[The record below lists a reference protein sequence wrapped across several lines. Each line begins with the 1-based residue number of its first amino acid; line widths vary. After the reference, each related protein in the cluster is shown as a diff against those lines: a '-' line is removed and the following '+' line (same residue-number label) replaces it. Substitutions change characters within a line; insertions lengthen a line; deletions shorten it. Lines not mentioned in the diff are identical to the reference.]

1 MVGFFTLVAIL
12 GARNIG
18 LLVNRQTTLAPQG
31 GGSLARPA
39 EAYSGEPN
47 AGILPLPLTE
57 KEGNEE
63 VKQQTPPQEL
73 IHTSLPAHETI
84 KANLLSPQIPRH
96 LSLAR
101 NQELL
106 PLWRHRVDC
115 PAGASALCSLDKY
128 EVAGEN
134 FGNESG
140 CAKRTAL
147 ASISEA
153 SRAMI
158 NNARRLL
165 RKRLTPDHPG
175 ASSALTGYAPSTT
188 LQIEQTSSRQFGQIG
203 CSANGKDGSYDQQI
217 IAVEAKWR
225 RQPSQDLPLGFTMT
239 DRRYAGLVEEQLY
252 TAKAIV
258 GLETFFVV
266 AYDKISK
273 EHICNLGADAVTP
286 IDNQKSGDQG
296 KDENAALSQPGG
308 PKDRAAHE
316 ELRSRTTLSKFI
328 VARSLARQGISFIFW
343 EMDVFIFK
351 KPYQIFAALQD
362 SAVDLVISSHQVI
375 AFDLVFCQHYISAF
389 FISYF
394 SRCFFTSFIVFS
406 IRPSNLTLAYSHRA
420 GRPQP
425 FKCLKTP
432 SSGRHAT
439 RTYTISVHF
448 AWLLAFA

>member
-1 MVGFFTLVAIL
+1 
-12 GARNIG
+12 
-18 LLVNRQTTLAPQG
+18 
-31 GGSLARPA
+31 
-39 EAYSGEPN
+39 
-47 AGILPLPLTE
+47 
-57 KEGNEE
+57 
-63 VKQQTPPQEL
+63 
-73 IHTSLPAHETI
+73 
-84 KANLLSPQIPRH
+84 
-96 LSLAR
+96 
-101 NQELL
+101 
-106 PLWRHRVDC
+106 
-115 PAGASALCSLDKY
+115 
-128 EVAGEN
+128 
-134 FGNESG
+134 
-140 CAKRTAL
+140 
-147 ASISEA
+147 
-153 SRAMI
+153 MI